1 MRTVLLAVIAAA
13 LPTLG
18 GVAPM
23 VHAAQGTSG
32 PELTRSPA
40 VAGRPAVTSVITQ
53 PAAGNTGNKVGP
65 DLSILGATP
74 EQVGTHCSR
83 VKVIVINR
91 TKTKIPDSAY
101 TDNPVYFD
109 VSSNGLLIGHQP
121 LAVIDAERRLQL
133 AAKDVNVELS
143 LDLNPGRR
151 FEFNETFSIQADS
164 TDVLKKEPSENN
176 NWFSAVSH
184 CK

>member
-1 MRTVLLAVIAAA
+1 MRAVLIAMIAVA
-13 LPTLG
+13 LPALG
-18 GVAPM
+18 DISPM
-23 VHAAQGTSG
+23 AYAAQGTSG

-40 VAGRPAVTSVITQ
+40 TGGRPEVTSVVTQ

-65 DLSILGATP
+65 DISILGATP

-83 VKVIVINR
+83 VKLIVINR
-91 TKTKIPDSAY
+91 TKAKIPDSAY

-109 VSSNGLLIGHQP
+109 VSCNGLLIGHQP
-121 LAVIDAERRLQL
+121 LATIDAERKLQL

-143 LDLNPGRR
+143 LDLNPGRK
-151 FEFNETFSIQADS
+151 FEYNETYNIQADS
-164 TDVLKKEPSENN
+164 TNVLKEPSENN